1 MRKHFFAVLAAAWG
15 LSLGAAAQTY
25 PSRPVTL
32 VVPFP
37 AGGTVNLMGR
47 LVAERLGAALGQPVV
62 VDNRAGAG
70 GTIGA
75 AFVAKAP
82 ADGHT
87 LLMGSMGQ
95 AVQPLLYKKLPFDGT
110 KAFLPVATFA
120 SVPNVLAVSNATP
133 ARTLPEFVAY
143 ARANPGRL
151 NMASAGVGSIN
162 HLIGAMFEDRA
173 QVKLTHIPY
182 KGASPATTDL
192 QAGQVS
198 VLFANLPNVLPFA
211 KSGKVRLLGVASDKR
226 AAAIADVPTFAEGG
240 VKDLVVESWYG
251 IMAPAGT
258 PPVVLQKLQDA
269 VLAIANDKAFAAHLA
284 EQGAHPFPNDAAA
297 FAQLMDQE
305 VRRWTRIVQNANI
318 VMD

>member
-1 MRKHFFAVLAAAWG
+1 MFKHVAVLAAALG

-25 PSRPVTL
+25 PAKPISL

-37 AGGTVNLMGR
+37 PGGTVNLMAHLIANR
-47 LVAERLGAALGQPVV
+47 MTTILGQPVI

-75 AFVAKAP
+75 AAVAKAP
-82 ADGHT
+82 ADGYT

-110 KAFLPVATFA
+110 RAFASVATFA
-120 SVPNVLAVSNATP
+120 AVPNVLAVSSATP
-133 ARTLPEFVAY
+133 ARNMGEFLAY
-143 ARANPGRL
+143 AKAHPGAL

-162 HLIGAMFEDRA
+162 HLIGEMFEERA
-173 QVKLTHIPY
+173 GIKLAHIPY

-192 QAGQVS
+192 QAGQVT

-211 KSGKVRLLGVASDKR
+211 RSGKVRLLGVASDKR
-226 AAAIADVPTFAEGG
+226 AAAIPEVPTFAEGG
-240 VKDLVVESWYG
+240 VKDVVVESWYS

-258 PPVVLQKLQDA
+258 PPAVVKKLQDA
-269 VLAIANDKAFAAHLA
+269 VLTIASEKEFVAHLA
-284 EQGAHPFPNDAAA
+284 EQGAYPFPNDAVESTK
-297 FAQLMDQE
+297 LMDRE
-305 VRRWTRIVQNANI
+305 IKRWERIVKGANI
-318 VMD
+318 SMD

>member
-258 PPVVLQKLQDA
+258 PLAVLQKLQDA
-269 VLAIANDKAFAAHLA
+269 VLAIANDKAFAALLA